1 MKYNLRQFLERVD
14 GVGGDFGERV
24 RRIVLPNSGN
34 NELYIIS
41 TNLVLEKDKNNNYTP
56 HGCDI
61 CLGVEVGQN
70 TNGIPTF
77 GAHECIDAWGNG
89 LKDNQ
94 LPREAML
101 NLWFCP
107 KCRVP
112 VMKSMPRF
120 E

>member
-1 MKYNLRQFLERVD
+1 MKYSLRDFLERVD
-14 GVGGDFGERV
+14 DVGGNFGERV
-24 RRIVLPNSGN
+24 RSIVLPNAGS

-56 HGCDI
+56 HGCDV
-61 CLGVEVGQN
+61 CLGVNVDQN
-70 TNGIPTF
+70 KDGIPAF
-77 GAHECIDAWGNG
+77 GERACIDAWQNG

-112 VMKSMPRF
+112 LMKSMPKF

>member
-1 MKYNLRQFLERVD
+1 MKYNIHDFLIRVD
-14 GVGGDFGERV
+14 NVGGDFGERV
-24 RRIVLPNSGN
+24 RNLVLPNAGN
-34 NELYIIS
+34 NELYITS
-41 TNLVLEKDKNNNYTP
+41 TNLILEKDKNKNYTP
-56 HGCDI
+56 HGCDV

-70 TNGIPTF
+70 SSGVPSF
-77 GAHECIDAWGNG
+77 GEHACIDAWQNG

-112 VMKSMPRF
+112 VIKSMPSF